1 MKNIIQSQIKD
12 QVINYLWNRII
23 KLSNNVIKLEQENNI
38 LKYNLIESLKH
49 VFLIKSQFNI
59 SSPLERILNNQNI
72 NQKNKIYQS
81 VLESY
86 NEINNLSYNLNPN
99 NIRKNFHQ
107 KIKKAMT
114 PYNNYIL
121 GGKKSKSVY
130 GKNNSLNYSSMSSP
144 GRFNKSTIYNI
155 ANIDKEESNNC
166 SNITLNKNYNFIDN
180 NTMRN
185 NNNVQQKKTISINST
200 CNSTRLR
207 KNRNKNNTKQKAIFR
222 RDSSFPKLPL
232 SKIINFNG

>member
-1 MKNIIQSQIKD
+1 MKKNIQSQIKD

-23 KLSNNVIKLEQENNI
+23 KLSNLVIKLEQENNI

-49 VFLIKSQFNI
+49 VFLIKSQYNI
-59 SSPLERILNNQNI
+59 SSPLERILNNQNA
-72 NQKNKIYQS
+72 NQKNKINQS

-86 NEINNLSYNLNPN
+86 NEISNLSYNLNPN
-99 NIRKNFHQ
+99 NIIKNFHQ

-114 PYNNYIL
+114 SYNNYIL

-130 GKNNSLNYSSMSSP
+130 GKNNSLNYSTMSSP

-155 ANIDKEESNNC
+155 INIDKDESNNY
-166 SNITLNKNYNFIDN
+166 SNITINKNPNFIDN
-180 NTMRN
+180 ISKNIN
-185 NNNVQQKKTISINST
+185 IQQKKTISINST
-200 CNSTRLR
+200 CSILK
-207 KNRNKNNTKQKAIFR
+207 KNRIKDNSKQKVIFR
-222 RDSSFPKLPL
+222 RDSSLPKLPL

>member
-1 MKNIIQSQIKD
+1 MKKNIQSQIKD

-23 KLSNNVIKLEQENNI
+23 KLSNLVIKLEQENNI

-49 VFLIKSQFNI
+49 VFLIKSQYNI
-59 SSPLERILNNQNI
+59 SSPLERILNNQNA
-72 NQKNKIYQS
+72 NQKNKINQS

-86 NEINNLSYNLNPN
+86 NEISNLSYNLNPN
-99 NIRKNFHQ
+99 NIIKNFHQ

-114 PYNNYIL
+114 SYNNYIL

-130 GKNNSLNYSSMSSP
+130 GKNNSLNYSTMSSP

-155 ANIDKEESNNC
+155 INIDKDESNNY
-166 SNITLNKNYNFIDN
+166 SNITINKNPNFIDN
-180 NTMRN
+180 ISKNIN
-185 NNNVQQKKTISINST
+185 IQQKKTISINST
-200 CNSTRLR
+200 CSILK
-207 KNRNKNNTKQKAIFR
+207 KNRIKDNSKQNVIFR
-222 RDSSFPKLPL
+222 RDSSLPKLPL

>member
-23 KLSNNVIKLEQENNI
+23 KLSNLVIKLEQENNI

-49 VFLIKSQFNI
+49 VFLIKSQYNI
-59 SSPLERILNNQNI
+59 SSPLERILNNQNL
-72 NQKNKIYQS
+72 NQKNKINQS

-86 NEINNLSYNLNPN
+86 NEIKNLSYNLNPN
-99 NIRKNFHQ
+99 NIIKNFHQ

-130 GKNNSLNYSSMSSP
+130 GKNNSLNYSSISSQ
-144 GRFNKSTIYNI
+144 GRFNNKSTIYNI
-155 ANIDKEESNNC
+155 INFDREESNNC
-166 SNITLNKNYNFIDN
+166 CNITINKNNNFIDTFN
-180 NTMRN
+180 KKIY
-185 NNNVQQKKTISINST
+185 VQQKKTISINST
-200 CNSTRLR
+200 HNSKILK
-207 KNRNKNNTKQKAIFR
+207 KNRNKKDSKQKVIFR
-222 RDSSFPKLPL
+222 RDSSLPKLPL

>member
-1 MKNIIQSQIKD
+1 MKKNIQSQIKD

-23 KLSNNVIKLEQENNI
+23 KLSNLVIKLEQENNI

-49 VFLIKSQFNI
+49 VFLIKSQYNI
-59 SSPLERILNNQNI
+59 SSPLERILNNQNAS
-72 NQKNKIYQS
+72 QKNKINQS

-86 NEINNLSYNLNPN
+86 NEISNLSYNLNPN
-99 NIRKNFHQ
+99 NIIKNFHQ

-114 PYNNYIL
+114 SYNNYIL

-130 GKNNSLNYSSMSSP
+130 GKNNSLNYSTMSSP

-155 ANIDKEESNNC
+155 INIDKDESNNC
-166 SNITLNKNYNFIDN
+166 SNITINKNPNFSDN
-180 NTMRN
+180 ISKNIN
-185 NNNVQQKKTISINST
+185 IQQKKTISINST
-200 CNSTRLR
+200 CSILK
-207 KNRNKNNTKQKAIFR
+207 KNRIKDNSKQNVIFR
-222 RDSSFPKLPL
+222 RDSSLPKLPL

>member
-12 QVINYLWNRII
+12 QVINYLWNRIN
-23 KLSNNVIKLEQENNI
+23 KLSNLIIKLEQENNI

-49 VFLIKSQFNI
+49 VFLIKSQYNI
-59 SSPLERILNNQNI
+59 SSPLERILNNQNLI
-72 NQKNKIYQS
+72 QKNKINQS
-81 VLESY
+81 VLESF

-99 NIRKNFHQ
+99 NIIKNFHQ

-130 GKNNSLNYSSMSSP
+130 GKNNSLNYSTMSSP

-155 ANIDKEESNNC
+155 INFDREESNNC
-166 SNITLNKNYNFIDN
+166 CNITINKNNNFIDN
-180 NTMRN
+180 LNKN
-185 NNNVQQKKTISINST
+185 IYVQQKKKISINST
-200 CNSTRLR
+200 HNSKILK
-207 KNRNKNNTKQKAIFR
+207 KNRNKKDSKQKVIFR

>member
-23 KLSNNVIKLEQENNI
+23 KLSNYVIKLEQENNI

-59 SSPLERILNNQNI
+59 SSPLERILNNQNAS
-72 NQKNKIYQS
+72 QKNKINQS

-86 NEINNLSYNLNPN
+86 NEISNLSYNLNPN
-99 NIRKNFHQ
+99 NIIKNFHQ

-114 PYNNYIL
+114 SYNNYIL

-130 GKNNSLNYSSMSSP
+130 GKNNSLNYSTMSSP

-155 ANIDKEESNNC
+155 INIDKDESNNC
-166 SNITLNKNYNFIDN
+166 SNITINKNPNFIDN
-180 NTMRN
+180 ISKNIN
-185 NNNVQQKKTISINST
+185 IQQKKTISINST
-200 CNSTRLR
+200 CSILK
-207 KNRNKNNTKQKAIFR
+207 KNRIKDNSKQNVIFR
-222 RDSSFPKLPL
+222 RDSSLPKLPL